1 LRTNQTYALLMFC
14 VVLSIGHLI
23 AGLYHNYLLYGINR
37 DYDLISRFILKLY
50 VVWIVV
56 VATLGGKQ

>member
-1 LRTNQTYALLMFC
+1 MNFNQRFTLFIVC
-14 VVLSIGHLI
+14 VVLTVGHLI

-37 DYDLISRFILKLY
+37 DYDLISRFIIKLY
-50 VVWIVV
+50 LVWIVV